1 MAKPQGSI
9 FGNAQPTTSGFGNQS
24 QTQPQAQGSSLFGGG
39 AFGQTQNQQPNPPA
53 STGIFGQPAGQQQNQ
68 PASTGLFGQPP
79 AGTQQQQQQQPV
91 QNTFG
96 SSLFGG
102 SVNQSSQPQQQSTFG
117 SFGATANQQQQP
129 GQSTFGGW
137 GGGTGGTNPLQAQAT
152 LPAGGNTFNVGG
164 STNPGAGASL
174 FGQPPRQQSY
184 VVSLAISFYLMLFD
198 PILAMG
204 WFLYALL
211 YTLFSQW
218 SQNVDYTIIRTTT
231 FHQIDEVQ

>member
-79 AGTQQQQQQQPV
+79 AGTQQQQPV

-152 LPAGGNTFNVGG
+152 LPAGSNTFNVGG